1 MNRSTSAKSLYMH
14 QRGVFFFV
22 QRFYI
27 AILFVEAGVIWSTQQ
42 TEMKM
47 CTQAKRCAQFGTHT
61 FKCIQITQFSR
72 SCYFSKTTRRV
83 YKCPLVNEPAR
94 HLEHIFFPRFA
105 CSEYRS
111 FGKKM
116 LQIVASVCCVCGCC
130 CCWSPMINVFM
141 SLKSIATLQLH
152 ALL

>member
-47 CTQAKRCAQFGTHT
+47 CTQAKRCAEFGTHT

-94 HLEHIFFPRFA
+94 HLEHIFFFSCFA
-105 CSEYRS
+105 CSEYIHFSER
-111 FGKKM
+111 K
-116 LQIVASVCCVCGCC
+116 CCRLWHPFVVVVVVVVVGRR
-130 CCWSPMINVFM
+130 
-141 SLKSIATLQLH
+141 
-152 ALL
+152 